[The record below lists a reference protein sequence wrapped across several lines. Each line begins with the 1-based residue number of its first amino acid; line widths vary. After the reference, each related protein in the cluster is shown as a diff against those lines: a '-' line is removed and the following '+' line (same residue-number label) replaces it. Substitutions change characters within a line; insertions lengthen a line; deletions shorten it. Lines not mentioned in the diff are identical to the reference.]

1 MSLRRMVMARS
12 GQDVR
17 QCQACLDCDMQI
29 RDGMDIP
36 LSSLVQ
42 LILHGDTE
50 VLDCRTLWSQAALDS
65 ARGACQRGLDLQAVM
80 LALRGIAQQAENTA

>member
-1 MSLRRMVMARS
+1 MVMARS
-12 GQDVR
+12 GQDVS
-17 QCQACLDCDMQI
+17 QCRACLDCDIEI

-50 VLDCRTLWSQAALDS
+50 VLDCRTLWSQAALES

-80 LALRGIAQQAENTA
+80 LALRGIAQQADSTA